1 MTLTFL
7 KFRVVTMGAILPCG
21 QTREPDEPADTEVNR
36 DAETTINILKKV
48 SVISSLTESEL
59 QKLASNLE
67 KRNFKK
73 GDYLMKYGED
83 GTEFYIIVSGLCSVK
98 SEDGVEVAQLS
109 AGDYAGEMALLEK
122 AKRNATLVCL
132 DDCSTLVASKEL
144 FESVLGNSSKVR
156 FKKRTAKRMAVLT
169 IVKDEEDE
177 KLNSNKDIQKT
188 ENQIDWLLE
197 CISDNVLFST
207 LGHKAKLRCI
217 NKMYKESVKK
227 GTELIKQGDKRA
239 QTFHVIASG
248 SFTIHVDGDQKAI
261 YKEGMCF
268 GELALIHDAPRAA
281 TVTAVEDCVIW
292 TMHRNAYHRNV
303 RGAKQQEYQQRVRW
317 LKKVKLFNS
326 LTKGQLV
333 TMSEAFDEKTY
344 KKNDVIIKQGDIG
357 ERFFVI
363 KSGEVKCETFSGE
376 SGPRKPGEYFGERA
390 LLLNQE
396 RAATITAV
404 TTTVCLELH
413 KEDFKQLLGPLVE
426 EMEKK
431 IHHYE
436 VISEEFVRNSD
447 FVAKTRGSALLK
459 SICSLDQ
466 LETVG
471 ILGKGAF
478 GIVSLVIDPVHSK
491 PYALKAMKK
500 CQIAEMGFQ
509 DHIVNEKDVMLLLHN
524 DFLVN
529 LRGTFKDKL
538 RVYLLLD
545 VCQGGELFTILRQRR
560 YFDENT
566 TRFMTACVVE
576 AFGYM
581 HSLNVIYRDLK
592 PENLVLDDKGYLKI
606 TDFGFAKQIEDQ
618 TYTLCGTPEYFAPE
632 IVTGQGHG
640 KAVDWW
646 TLGILVYEMLASFSP
661 FYDDQ
666 AIGIYRKIIKG
677 HMRFPRT
684 FSTNS
689 KDLIKSFLKSK
700 PTRRLGIL
708 HDGDIN
714 KIRKMEFFNGF
725 SWIDLRAFKMIAPI
739 QPKVKS
745 MKDISN
751 FKKTRRERDDAVPIR
766 PSQEFDHSF

>member
-122 AKRNATLVCL
+122 AKRNATLECL

-144 FESVLGNSSKVR
+144 FESVLGNSSKV
-156 FKKRTAKRMAVLT
+156 
-169 IVKDEEDE
+169 
-177 KLNSNKDIQKT
+177 
-188 ENQIDWLLE
+188 
-197 CISDNVLFST
+197 
-207 LGHKAKLRCI
+207 CI

-303 RGAKQQEYQQRVRW
+303 RGAKQQDYQQRVRW

-390 LLLNQE
+390 LLHDHP

-413 KEDFKQLLGPLVE
+413 KEDFKQLLGPLVD
-426 EMEKK
+426 EMEKQ
-431 IHHYE
+431 IHE
-436 VISEEFVRNSD
+436 EEIKTKEFVRNSD

-545 VCQGGELFTILRQRR
+545 VCQGGELFTILRHRR

-646 TLGILVYEMLASFSP
+646 TLGILVYEMS
-661 FYDDQ
+661 
-666 AIGIYRKIIKG
+666 
-677 HMRFPRT
+677 
-684 FSTNS
+684 
-689 KDLIKSFLKSK
+689 
-700 PTRRLGIL
+700 
-708 HDGDIN
+708 
-714 KIRKMEFFNGF
+714 
-725 SWIDLRAFKMIAPI
+725 
-739 QPKVKS
+739 
-745 MKDISN
+745 
-751 FKKTRRERDDAVPIR
+751 
-766 PSQEFDHSF
+766 